1 LAALDSFLTLKDLLE
16 TMPSKRSMG
25 VLLFALS
32 ALCAIPA
39 VGANLPPV
47 PAPPDVKAANYLLVD
62 YQSDKELAAKDADAP
77 VEPASITK
85 VMTAYVIFREL
96 AEGNITLQDTVTISD
111 NAWRKSMGTSRMFL
125 EPRTQVTVEQ
135 LLQGMIIQS
144 GNDASIALAEHIA
157 GTEETFSALMN
168 AYAAELGL
176 QNSQWRNSTGLP
188 DEGHYTTAR
197 DLVRLARAVISE
209 FPEYYRWYS
218 QPSYT
223 YNGISQPNR
232 NRLLSDGSGVDGM
245 KTGWTDAAG
254 YCLLTSA
261 VQDGRRLISVVLN
274 SPSGKAR
281 VTASK
286 ALLSYGFRFFETHKI
301 YGAGE
306 EVTRERIWK
315 GNMEQVGLGLQQ
327 DLYLTVARGRY
338 EDLAAA
344 MEVQIPLMAP
354 VSTSQPVGS
363 ITVALDGEPVAER
376 PLVPLTDVEEGNLWQ
391 RVSDSV
397 LLWFE

>member
-1 LAALDSFLTLKDLLE
+1 
-16 TMPSKRSMG
+16 MPSKRSTG

-39 VGANLPPV
+39 IGATLPPV

-62 YQSDKELAAKDADAP
+62 YHSNKELAAKDADAP

-197 DLVRLARAVISE
+197 DLVMLARAVISE

-232 NRLLSDGSGVDGM
+232 NRLLGDGSGVDGM

-261 VQDGRRLISVVLN
+261 QQEDRRLISVVLN
-274 SPSGKAR
+274 SPSGRTR
-281 VTASK
+281 VAASK
-286 ALLSYGFRFFETHKI
+286 ALLNYGFRFFETHKI

-315 GNMEQVGLGLQQ
+315 GAVEQVGLGLQQ
-327 DLYLTVARGRY
+327 DLYLTVTRGRY
-338 EDLAAA
+338 QDLAAT

-354 VSTSQPVGS
+354 ASTAQAVGN
-363 ITVALDGEPVAER
+363 ITVALDGEALAQR
-376 PLVPLTDVEEGNLWQ
+376 PLFPLTDVDEGNLWQ
-391 RVSDSV
+391 QMSDSV

>member
-1 LAALDSFLTLKDLLE
+1 
-16 TMPSKRSMG
+16 MPSKRSMG

-47 PAPPDVKAANYLLVD
+47 PAPPDVQAANYLLVD
-62 YQSDKELAAKDADAP
+62 YQSGKELAAKAADAP

-96 AEGNITLQDTVTISD
+96 AEGNITLQDQVTISD

-223 YNGISQPNR
+223 YNGITQPNR
-232 NRLLSDGSGVDGM
+232 NRLLRDGSGVDGM

-261 VQDGRRLISVVLN
+261 EQEGRRLISVVLN

-281 VTASK
+281 VAASK
-286 ALLSYGFRFFETHKI
+286 ALLNYGFRFFETHKI

-306 EVTRERIWK
+306 EVTRERVWK
-315 GNMEQVGLGLQQ
+315 GNIEQVGLGLQQ

-338 EDLAAA
+338 EDLAAT

-354 VSTSQPVGS
+354 VSTMQPVGN

-376 PLVPLTDVEEGNLWQ
+376 PLFPLTDVEEGNLWRQ
-391 RVSDSV
+391 LSDSV
-397 LLWFE
+397 MLWFE